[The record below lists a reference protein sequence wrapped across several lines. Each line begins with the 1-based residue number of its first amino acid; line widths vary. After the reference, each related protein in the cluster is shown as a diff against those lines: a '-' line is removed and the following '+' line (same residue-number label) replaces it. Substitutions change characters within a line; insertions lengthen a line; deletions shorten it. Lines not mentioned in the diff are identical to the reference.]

1 MKKSELK
8 EVIKK
13 HLDEIRFIPNN
24 NYSIDDLIKN
34 LIKIMGYKKYQLGV
48 ESDMGVYWVTLP
60 TNAISTKDLDILKD
74 ILPQNSYIGY
84 YPHISKGLSI
94 KTSIPI

>member
-1 MKKSELK
+1 MKKPELREIIRK
-8 EVIKK
+8 QLREVK
-13 HLDEIRFIPNN
+13 FIPNN
-24 NYSIDDLIKN
+24 SYSIDDLINN

-60 TNAISTKDLDILKD
+60 INAISIKDLDILKD
-74 ILPQNSYIGY
+74 ILPQNSHIGY

-94 KTSIPI
+94 KTSIKI